1 MEGEEEGEEEE
12 DAESDPKVGIFVCL
26 VITQTVIM
34 SDVTKVIIV
43 FEKINK
49 KTKTTLASDCNVF
62 IFFSTQIALKRKV
75 NVSIN

>member
-12 DAESDPKVGIFVCL
+12 DAESDPKVRIFVCL

-34 SDVTKVIIV
+34 SDVTKVIV